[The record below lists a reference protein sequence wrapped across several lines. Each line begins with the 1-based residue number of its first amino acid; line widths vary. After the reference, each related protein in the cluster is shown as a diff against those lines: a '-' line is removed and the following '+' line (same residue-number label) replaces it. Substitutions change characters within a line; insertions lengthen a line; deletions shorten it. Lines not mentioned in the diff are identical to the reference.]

1 MSEACTT
8 MAETTQKRARDADA
22 VDLTEDASP
31 EKKHKVTLNAIA
43 KEFICPITQELP
55 CDPVMAKDGK
65 IYEREAILEW
75 FRKKDGD
82 ATSPS
87 TGKVIDTELVP
98 VVQARNTIE
107 SLIQSGAIEAEIAEA
122 WQNRLEFEKRVKEM
136 RAKAEGGDGEAMQWM
151 GVSYTY
157 GQGVAKDLAQAR
169 AWFERSAAAR
179 HPPGMANFG
188 QCLLSGI
195 GGPQDTALG
204 LVNMTEAA
212 HLGSNMGACT
222 LGEVFFKGLCGLPKD
237 PARAR
242 YWLKKVVDG
251 ECAHKHLNDEGLA
264 EAAEWL
270 RELDEQADAREA

>member
-1 MSEACTT
+1 
-8 MAETTQKRARDADA
+8 MAEATQKRARDADA

-31 EKKHKVTLNAIA
+31 EKKHKVALNAIA
-43 KEFICPITQELP
+43 EEFICPITQELP

-107 SLIQSGAIEAEIAEA
+107 SLIQTGAIEDEIAEA
-122 WQNRLEFEKRVKEM
+122 WQKRLAFEKRVKEM

-157 GQGVAKDLAQAR
+157 GQGVAKDEAQAR
-169 AWFERSAAAR
+169 AWYERSAAAR
-179 HPPGMANFG
+179 NPKGLASFSN
-188 QCLLSGI
+188 CLLTGA
-195 GGPQDTALG
+195 GGPQDFALG
-204 LVNMTEAA
+204 LLNMTEAA
-212 HLGSNMGACT
+212 YLGSDMGAAV
-222 LGEVFFKGLCGLPKD
+222 LGESFFNGMCGLPKD
-237 PARAR
+237 PVRAR
-242 YWLKKVVDG
+242 FWLKKVVDG
-251 ECAHKHLNDEGLA
+251 ECEVKHICPTCMPNVTRMLA
-264 EAAEWL
+264 ALDAAPAE
-270 RELDEQADAREA
+270 